1 MVRVYLLLISLICVF
16 SQDTVPLDK
25 ENKFSK
31 NTHGDVPKDVPPKG
45 TIPSENSA
53 IIEETAAP
61 TAPSKPL
68 QQESS
73 DSDIPTDDTVD
84 SLANIETTKQI
95 SEPAVLEQPK
105 PSTMTDEE
113 RARKAEEAA
122 DAIAAAFDRVAKL
135 QEEERKMKAVAEE
148 RVVDES
154 DSDSV
159 VAETV
164 AETGSVVDEPVAIET
179 DTNTEDQVVIEIESI
194 ETETETSEATK
205 ATEATKPETEASDA
219 ESVESIT
226 LEPET
231 IIRGIGGAFDVRA
244 RIFNQEETEEEE
256 EQIETITIE
265 NDISVEA
272 VEPLVDADIAEENE
286 HSKEPAMESI
296 PTEEATVEAATVEEA
311 NTEEANTGEAT
322 IKATIEEEATTGE
335 ATTGEATIKATI
347 EEDATT
353 RKATTG
359 DASPDAAQDAAP
371 DATPDAAPDATPDTA
386 PDATPN
392 ATPDTQQTESV
403 QEMNEASQTVE
414 VTAEGKIIEKTEE
427 QVPQVKQ
434 DITPKDNSQHI
445 ESNTPTALNA
455 RSTQHNSGILFRGVS
470 YLYSSGNKT
479 IAYVLSLVSHATTSS
494 SFTFLETFRKCRHW
508 IFQDVLRAGF
518 TFGWRRLLRI
528 RWVTKTT
535 DVLWSRFGID
545 SVDVTVLFCSG
556 VVLLF
561 YFLRWIVGA
570 NRRSLSSSAIMVTS
584 AAGPIGLKVVQQLVE
599 RSDVGHVF
607 ACCAGQDD
615 SSELEL
621 MGSSVQIITLD
632 PKDPKTIDNAFVE
645 VSIKVKE
652 LGMTFDG
659 VVVVCAS
666 VPLIGPVHH
675 LKAVRLKNQF
685 EVNTVGLV
693 SVVQKFLPLLRSDLR
708 EDSNNKKSGRIVCCF
723 GPGSSMPG
731 AFASA
736 PSATKAATLALMDA
750 LRQELRPTGVD
761 CISIQPVLDVF
772 SPYLG
777 NRGYSLANQLNRE
790 IKKKDPIFG
799 VFFER
804 FLERHQTT
812 SATEGNSFVE
822 TEVPLLLPTANATLM
837 ALQTYPAPCSIMV
850 SGMTTRYWDRCIRCK
865 TKKEQHESAMQATM
879 RPIAFDYMSEYG
891 CCSWA
896 TNGIYNMIWWCVVLL
911 IGSFLVV

>member
-194 ETETETSEATK
+194 ETETETTE

-335 ATTGEATIKATI
+335 ATTGEATTREAT
-347 EEDATT
+347 
-353 RKATTG
+353 R
-359 DASPDAAQDAAP
+359 
-371 DATPDAAPDATPDTA
+371 
-386 PDATPN
+386 
-392 ATPDTQQTESV
+392 
-403 QEMNEASQTVE
+403 
-414 VTAEGKIIEKTEE
+414 
-427 QVPQVKQ
+427 
-434 DITPKDNSQHI
+434 
-445 ESNTPTALNA
+445 SN
-455 RSTQHNSGILFRGVS
+455 
-470 YLYSSGNKT
+470 
-479 IAYVLSLVSHATTSS
+479 
-494 SFTFLETFRKCRHW
+494 
-508 IFQDVLRAGF
+508 
-518 TFGWRRLLRI
+518 
-528 RWVTKTT
+528 
-535 DVLWSRFGID
+535 
-545 SVDVTVLFCSG
+545 
-556 VVLLF
+556 
-561 YFLRWIVGA
+561 
-570 NRRSLSSSAIMVTS
+570 
-584 AAGPIGLKVVQQLVE
+584 
-599 RSDVGHVF
+599 
-607 ACCAGQDD
+607 
-615 SSELEL
+615 
-621 MGSSVQIITLD
+621 
-632 PKDPKTIDNAFVE
+632 
-645 VSIKVKE
+645 
-652 LGMTFDG
+652 
-659 VVVVCAS
+659 
-666 VPLIGPVHH
+666 
-675 LKAVRLKNQF
+675 
-685 EVNTVGLV
+685 
-693 SVVQKFLPLLRSDLR
+693 
-708 EDSNNKKSGRIVCCF
+708 
-723 GPGSSMPG
+723 
-731 AFASA
+731 
-736 PSATKAATLALMDA
+736 
-750 LRQELRPTGVD
+750 
-761 CISIQPVLDVF
+761 
-772 SPYLG
+772 
-777 NRGYSLANQLNRE
+777 
-790 IKKKDPIFG
+790 
-799 VFFER
+799 
-804 FLERHQTT
+804 
-812 SATEGNSFVE
+812 
-822 TEVPLLLPTANATLM
+822 
-837 ALQTYPAPCSIMV
+837 
-850 SGMTTRYWDRCIRCK
+850 
-865 TKKEQHESAMQATM
+865 
-879 RPIAFDYMSEYG
+879 
-891 CCSWA
+891 
-896 TNGIYNMIWWCVVLL
+896 
-911 IGSFLVV
+911 